1 MTRRRL
7 RRIGYLAACGLVLIA
22 WIRFGT
28 FEATEVPYVGF

>member
-7 RRIGYLAACGLVLIA
+7 RRIWYLAFCCLVLIL

-28 FEATEVPYVGF
+28 FEAIEVPYVGF